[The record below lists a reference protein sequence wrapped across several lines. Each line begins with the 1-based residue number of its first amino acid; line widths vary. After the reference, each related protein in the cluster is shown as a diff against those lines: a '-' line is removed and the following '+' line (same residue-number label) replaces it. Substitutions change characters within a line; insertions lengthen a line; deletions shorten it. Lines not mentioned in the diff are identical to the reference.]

1 MSMAQVVLS
10 TNARP
15 TEERD
20 IFHSFPSPLVDI
32 KLVNSST
39 LLLTFNDDIT
49 SSFPPLRNL
58 METFGP
64 IISLTTSL
72 NTALIVFASPTIT
85 SFAYNSIKNELNI
98 ISMLD
103 TTENDSTPSEKC
115 EEDSARLKLKEIISK
130 NEYREY
136 TPRRSNY
143 VFQTN
148 SLRDYRLKY
157 VARYVV
163 QIENDKE
170 FQVKTKLIGSNGI
183 NLRKIIADNCIRFN
197 DFSTKIRLRGK
208 GSGYREGATNEE
220 SEDPLELCIS
230 TLDYGSYMRCC
241 LQIEMLL
248 RFIYNQFFVFEYLG
262 KIKRKE
268 NKIVEMKNIVK
279 YQYIVNRMNEED

>member
-1 MSMAQVVLS
+1 MAQVLLS
-10 TNARP
+10 PNPKP

-20 IFHSFPSPLVDI
+20 IFHSFPSPLVDL
-32 KLVNSST
+32 KLVDSST
-39 LLLTFNDDIT
+39 LLLTFNDDI
-49 SSFPPLRNL
+49 SSSVSTLRKL

-64 IISLTTSL
+64 IISLTSTA
-72 NTALIVFASPTIT
+72 NTAQIIFASPSIT

-98 ISMLD
+98 ISMID
-103 TTENDSTPSEKC
+103 TFENDSNSSEKS
-115 EEDSARLKLKEIISK
+115 EEEKARRKLKEIISK

-136 TPRRSNY
+136 TPRQSAY

-157 VARYVV
+157 VARYVI

-170 FQVKTKLIGSNGI
+170 FQVKMKLIGSNGI
-183 NLRKIIADNCIRFN
+183 NLRRIIADNCIRFN

-220 SEDPLELCIS
+220 SDDPLELCIS
-230 TLDYGSYMRCC
+230 TLDYGSYMRCG

-248 RFIYNQFFVFEYLG
+248 RFIYNQFYVFEFLRNA
-262 KIKRKE
+262 KRNEK
-268 NKIVEMKNIVK
+268 KFVEMKKIVK

>member
-1 MSMAQVVLS
+1 MAQVLLS
-10 TNARP
+10 PNPKP

-20 IFHSFPSPLVDI
+20 IFHSFPSPLVDL
-32 KLVNSST
+32 KLADSST
-39 LLLTFNDDIT
+39 LLLTFNDDI
-49 SSFPPLRNL
+49 SSSVSTLRKL

-64 IISLTTSL
+64 IISLTSTA
-72 NTALIVFASPTIT
+72 NTAQIIFASPSIT

-98 ISMLD
+98 ISMID
-103 TTENDSTPSEKC
+103 TFENDSNSSEKS
-115 EEDSARLKLKEIISK
+115 EEEKARRKLKEIISK

-136 TPRRSNY
+136 TPRQSAY

-157 VARYVV
+157 VARYVI

-170 FQVKTKLIGSNGI
+170 FQVKMKLIGSNGI
-183 NLRKIIADNCIRFN
+183 NLRRIIADNCIRFN

-220 SEDPLELCIS
+220 SDDPLELCIS
-230 TLDYGSYMRCC
+230 TLDYGSYMRCG

-248 RFIYNQFFVFEYLG
+248 RFIYNQFYVFEFLRNA
-262 KIKRKE
+262 KRNEK
-268 NKIVEMKNIVK
+268 KFVEMKKIVK

>member
-1 MSMAQVVLS
+1 MAQVLLS
-10 TNARP
+10 TNPKP

-20 IFHSFPSPLVDI
+20 IFHSFPSPLVDL
-32 KLVNSST
+32 KLVDSST
-39 LLLTFNDDIT
+39 LLLTFNDDI
-49 SSFPPLRNL
+49 SSSVPTLRKL

-64 IISLTTSL
+64 IISLTS
-72 NTALIVFASPTIT
+72 TAYTAQIIFASPSIT

-98 ISMLD
+98 ISMID
-103 TTENDSTPSEKC
+103 TFENDSTSSEKS
-115 EEDSARLKLKEIISK
+115 EEEKARRKLKEIISK

-136 TPRRSNY
+136 TPRQSAY

-157 VARYVV
+157 VARYVI

-170 FQVKTKLIGSNGI
+170 FQVKMKLIGSNGI
-183 NLRKIIADNCIRFN
+183 NLRRIIADNCIRFN

-220 SEDPLELCIS
+220 SDDPLELCIS
-230 TLDYGSYMRCC
+230 TLDYGSYMRCG

-248 RFIYNQFFVFEYLG
+248 RFIYNQFYVFEFLRNA
-262 KIKRKE
+262 KRNEK
-268 NKIVEMKNIVK
+268 KFVEMKKIVK

>member
-1 MSMAQVVLS
+1 MAQVLLS
-10 TNARP
+10 TNPKP

-20 IFHSFPSPLVDI
+20 IFHSFPSPLVDL
-32 KLVNSST
+32 KLVDSST
-39 LLLTFNDDIT
+39 LLLTFNDDI
-49 SSFPPLRNL
+49 SSSVATLRKL

-64 IISLTTSL
+64 IISLTSTA
-72 NTALIVFASPTIT
+72 NTAQIIFASPSIT

-98 ISMLD
+98 ISMID
-103 TTENDSTPSEKC
+103 TFENDSTSSEKS
-115 EEDSARLKLKEIISK
+115 EEEKARRKLKEIISK

-136 TPRRSNY
+136 TPRQSAY

-157 VARYVV
+157 VARYVI

-170 FQVKTKLIGSNGI
+170 FQVKMKLIGSNGI
-183 NLRKIIADNCIRFN
+183 NLRRIIADNCIRFN

-220 SEDPLELCIS
+220 SDDPLELCIS
-230 TLDYGSYMRCC
+230 TLDYGSYMRCG

-248 RFIYNQFFVFEYLG
+248 RFIYNQFYVFEFLRNA
-262 KIKRKE
+262 KRNEK
-268 NKIVEMKNIVK
+268 KFVEMKKIVK

>member
-1 MSMAQVVLS
+1 MAQVLLS
-10 TNARP
+10 TNPKP

-20 IFHSFPSPLVDI
+20 IFHSFPSPLVDL
-32 KLVNSST
+32 KLVDSST
-39 LLLTFNDDIT
+39 LLLTFNDDI
-49 SSFPPLRNL
+49 SSSVPTLRKL
-58 METFGP
+58 METFGL
-64 IISLTTSL
+64 IISLTSTA
-72 NTALIVFASPTIT
+72 NTAQIIFASPSIT

-98 ISMLD
+98 ISMID
-103 TTENDSTPSEKC
+103 TFENDSTSSEKS
-115 EEDSARLKLKEIISK
+115 EEEKARRKLKEIISK

-136 TPRRSNY
+136 TPRQSAY

-157 VARYVV
+157 VARYVI

-170 FQVKTKLIGSNGI
+170 FQVKMKLIGSNGI
-183 NLRKIIADNCIRFN
+183 NLRRIIADNCIRFN

-220 SEDPLELCIS
+220 SDDPLELCIS
-230 TLDYGSYMRCC
+230 TLDYGSYMRCG

-248 RFIYNQFFVFEYLG
+248 RFIYNQFYVFEFLRNA
-262 KIKRKE
+262 KRNEK
-268 NKIVEMKNIVK
+268 KFVEMKKIVK

>member
-1 MSMAQVVLS
+1 MAQVLLS
-10 TNARP
+10 TNPKP

-20 IFHSFPSPLVDI
+20 IFHSFPSPLVDL
-32 KLVNSST
+32 KLVDSST
-39 LLLTFNDDIT
+39 LLLTFNDDI
-49 SSFPPLRNL
+49 SSSVSTLRKL

-64 IISLTTSL
+64 IISLTSTA
-72 NTALIVFASPTIT
+72 NTAQIIFASPSIT

-98 ISMLD
+98 ISMID
-103 TTENDSTPSEKC
+103 TFENDSTSSEKS
-115 EEDSARLKLKEIISK
+115 EEEKARRKLKEIISK

-136 TPRRSNY
+136 TPRQSAY

-157 VARYVV
+157 VARYVI

-170 FQVKTKLIGSNGI
+170 FQVKMKLIGSNGI
-183 NLRKIIADNCIRFN
+183 NLRRIIADNCIRFN

-220 SEDPLELCIS
+220 SDDPLELCIS
-230 TLDYGSYMRCC
+230 TLDYGSYMRCG

-248 RFIYNQFFVFEYLG
+248 RFIYNQFYVFEFLRNA
-262 KIKRKE
+262 KRNEK
-268 NKIVEMKNIVK
+268 KFVEMKKIVK